1 METAKAP
8 AEMPLTMSSI
18 ELKLEL
24 IDVPTPTYRKGQRFV
39 LWGKNHEFLTK
50 LGQLI
55 QRSPTA
61 SALFNRKAA
70 LVVGDGFKVS
80 EAAPPAL
87 SEFLKKTARS
97 GKHRT
102 GQALL
107 KQVVYDNTRLRGRA
121 YQVVWAQDGEHIAEI
136 HPQRFKSVASGPLND
151 AGEVEVYWLC
161 RDWSKQ
167 SQYPPREIPA
177 FNPDRAKL
185 RKPPTEGQTVGDL
198 LEPVQLLYK
207 LRHPLTP
214 EQAAQGQK
222 EGDLVEPVQLLYKI
236 REGDANEYYP
246 EIDYEASLNYMQ
258 LEGDLSEFHTSN
270 VGSNFSANTIIT
282 MSKGPADI
290 QKGDTTITAKAQRE
304 EFERGLETK
313 YSGPKGKRIM
323 IIYGPSGNQGSASDL
338 AQITSFSLSG
348 AEGLYTT
355 YAELAQQAILSANS
369 CTSPVVAGL
378 PGAGGLG
385 DKGTELREAF
395 DLYYN
400 AVCRPEQQDILE
412 DMRELLAYVDGC
424 DFSKEDPKKPFLD
437 ITTTLPVKFTYSEQL
452 LELIKTDDELRDD
465 IGLDPLPAG
474 AKPAAE
480 PTPAPGAQ
488 PAANPALLAM
498 VRLMAQN
505 EDLAKLI
512 IEKQMLP
519 ALLAAA

>member
-24 IDVPTPTYRKGQRFV
+24 IDVPTPTYRRGHRFV

-87 SEFLKKTARS
+87 GEFLKKTARS

-151 AGEVEVYWLC
+151 AGEVETYWLC

-177 FNPDRAKL
+177 FNPERAKL
-185 RKPPTEGQTVGDL
+185 RKPATEGQTVGDL
-198 LEPVQLLYK
+198 L
-207 LRHPLTP
+207 
-214 EQAAQGQK
+214 
-222 EGDLVEPVQLLYKI
+222 EPVQLLYKI

-290 QKGDTTITAKAQRE
+290 TKGDTIITAKAQRE

-323 IIYGPSGNQGSASDL
+323 IIYGPSGNTGSARDL

>member
-1 METAKAP
+1 METKPTTTTEAA
-8 AEMPLTMSSI
+8 LTLSSI
-18 ELKLEL
+18 DLKLEL
-24 IDVPTPTYRKGQRFV
+24 IDVPTARYNKGSGWV
-39 LWGKNHEFLTK
+39 LWGKNHEFLTR
-50 LGQLI
+50 LGYLI

-61 SALFNRKAA
+61 SALFNRKAS

-80 EAAPPAL
+80 AAAPPAL
-87 SEFLKKTARS
+87 AAFLKKTARN

-102 GQALL
+102 GHALL
-107 KQVVYDNTRLRGRA
+107 KAVVYDNTRLRGRA
-121 YQVVWAQDGEHIAEI
+121 YQVIWAQDGEHIAEI
-136 HPQRFKSVASGPLND
+136 HPQKFKTVASGPLND
-151 AGEVEVYWLC
+151 AGEVETYYLC
-161 RDWSKQ
+161 RDWTRRGQ
-167 SQYPPREIPA
+167 AGYTPQAIPA

-185 RKPPTEGQTVGDL
+185 RKPVTEQQRAAGQTVGDL
-198 LEPVQLLYK
+198 L
-207 LRHPLTP
+207 
-214 EQAAQGQK
+214 
-222 EGDLVEPVQLLYKI
+222 EPVQLLYKI

-246 EIDYEASLNYMQ
+246 EIDYEACLNYMQ
-258 LEGDLSEFHTSN
+258 LEGDLAEFHTGN
-270 VGSNFSANTIIT
+270 VGTNFSANTIIV

-290 QKGDTTITAKAQRE
+290 QKGETTITAKAQRQ
-304 EFERGLETK
+304 EFERGLEEK

-323 IIYGPSGNQGSASDL
+323 VIYGPSANQGSAKDL

-412 DMRELLAYVDGC
+412 DMRELLAYVDGV
-424 DFSKEDPKKPFLD
+424 DFTNEDEKNPFLD

-452 LELIKTDDELRDD
+452 LELIKTDDELRAD

-474 AKPAAE
+474 SKPVAE
-480 PTPAPGAQ
+480 PAPAGP
-488 PAANPALLAM
+488 
-498 VRLMAQN
+498 
-505 EDLAKLI
+505 KF
-512 IEKQMLP
+512 
-519 ALLAAA
+519 